1 MPLSLVSSQQL
12 SGDDM
17 SNANS
22 HWNKIAEDRADWVVD
37 AVATATQNRAF
48 LRGDPECD
56 EVACDAIKLNAEKAI
71 LVSLGRSGASELLG
85 ALKVALGALKTAS
98 RQLTEDHKAV
108 LKGAWGGSAIEAA
121 EAAIA
126 KAESRA

>member
-1 MPLSLVSSQQL
+1 MAHTPGPWVIYPETNGTEICAVDMTPGLPIRQL
-12 SGDDM
+12 
-17 SNANS
+17 
-22 HWNKIAEDRADWVVD
+22 
-37 AVATATQNRAF
+37 VATAQGTNWIA
-48 LRGDPECD
+48 
-56 EVACDAIKLNAEKAI
+56 NARLIA
-71 LVSLGRSGASELLG
+71 AAPELLG

-126 KAESRA
+126 KAEGRS